1 MNEQLNCIESVENIL
16 VFVIIYSLSE
26 VFINAADT
34 HVKCLLYIEIPR

>member
-16 VFVIIYSLSE
+16 VFVCL

-34 HVKCLLYIEIPR
+34 QVKCLLYIEIPR